1 MENLQ
6 TEVLELEFNEFAK
19 GMPTITEEEFA
30 YILLRY
36 TILSKD
42 DHREYIDRLKQR
54 IPHSKVWLFY
64 LFWLVVHDADL
75 IRPGSGSAGNEF
87 KFKFAFIIFREY
99 HSKTL
104 RNLECS

>member
-1 MENLQ
+1 MPSMKFSCFEFIIDIHLTIKSFFSFMENLQ

-54 IPHSKVWLFY
+54 IPHSKV
-64 LFWLVVHDADL
+64 
-75 IRPGSGSAGNEF
+75 
-87 KFKFAFIIFREY
+87 
-99 HSKTL
+99 
-104 RNLECS
+104 

>member
-54 IPHSKVWLFY
+54 IPHSKV
-64 LFWLVVHDADL
+64 
-75 IRPGSGSAGNEF
+75 
-87 KFKFAFIIFREY
+87 
-99 HSKTL
+99 
-104 RNLECS
+104 

>member
-1 MENLQ
+1 MSSMKFSCFEFIIDIHLTNKSVFSFMENLQ

-42 DHREYIDRLKQR
+42 DHCEYIDRLKQR
-54 IPHSKVWLFY
+54 IPHSKV
-64 LFWLVVHDADL
+64 
-75 IRPGSGSAGNEF
+75 
-87 KFKFAFIIFREY
+87 
-99 HSKTL
+99 
-104 RNLECS
+104 

>member
-1 MENLQ
+1 MKFSCFEFIIDIHLTIKSFFSFMENLQ

-54 IPHSKVWLFY
+54 IPHSKV
-64 LFWLVVHDADL
+64 
-75 IRPGSGSAGNEF
+75 
-87 KFKFAFIIFREY
+87 
-99 HSKTL
+99 
-104 RNLECS
+104 

>member
-42 DHREYIDRLKQR
+42 EHREYIQRLIER
-54 IPHSKVWLFY
+54 IPHSKVKITSRKQ
-64 LFWLVVHDADL
+64 FWT
-75 IRPGSGSAGNEF
+75 EE
-87 KFKFAFIIFREY
+87 K
-99 HSKTL
+99 
-104 RNLECS
+104 